1 MYKNSRWERRF
12 IKNFGVNVSMYG
24 SPVSG
29 ERCVNGLYYMQL
41 HYSSYSTSLG
51 YLLFSVYENN
61 VVRLEYETVNGF
73 YLATGC
79 FGGIGE
85 EIMID
90 VAPLP

>member
-1 MYKNSRWERRF
+1 
-12 IKNFGVNVSMYG
+12 MYG